1 MDTCS
6 VRFFAV
12 FALLAAIPG
21 VARAGDGESALSVG
35 GGGGTY
41 VMPGEEEDE
50 TIAPLAGGLAIVT
63 YERGFSEALS
73 WRVEASA
80 AVYGGGGVSWSAA
93 AAAGL
98 VYRFDVLK
106 YVPYGLIELGA
117 AYVRGGPVPAP
128 VLDPVVEIG
137 GGVDFLRSRTR
148 SWGLEGRMSGFAGD
162 TTLVSVSAR
171 YTWRW
176 GFF

>member
-1 MDTCS
+1 
-6 VRFFAV
+6 
-12 FALLAAIPG
+12 
-21 VARAGDGESALSVG
+21 
-35 GGGGTY
+35 
-41 VMPGEEEDE
+41 
-50 TIAPLAGGLAIVT
+50 
-63 YERGFSEALS
+63 
-73 WRVEASA
+73 
-80 AVYGGGGVSWSAA
+80 
-93 AAAGL
+93 
-98 VYRFDVLK
+98 
-106 YVPYGLIELGA
+106 
-117 AYVRGGPVPAP
+117 VRGGPVPAP